1 MRAGPMAAARRFLVE
16 YGPLDQVVGVEA
28 ALYGSLALTG
38 VGHAT
43 DKAVILGLMGET
55 PQDVA
60 PDAVDSKLAAI
71 EAAGDIAPVHLE
83 IHHKTAVVEALG
95 ELIVLFHLTG
105 FRNHVHFLS

>member
-1 MRAGPMAAARRFLVE
+1 MDMSVFDLFKIGIGPSSSHTVGPMAAARRFLVE

-28 ALYGSLALTG
+28 ALYGSLARTG

-60 PDAVDSKLAAI
+60 PDAVDRKLAAI
-71 EAAGDIAPVHLE
+71 EAAGEIALLARTWCRLRPPRV
-83 IHHKTAVVEALG
+83 
-95 ELIVLFHLTG
+95 
-105 FRNHVHFLS
+105 